1 MKSPLEQFLGLFKGV
16 SGQTGSYYEKIHGSN
31 AGEIKYF
38 EQHPENKSEW
48 KLLTPPDSAITSTE
62 TAIGKSNK
70 TKAEDYFTNV
80 IDQTSFNTADYKRLR
95 KFFVDLFGTMR
106 TKSSL
111 SSQVTDPHSLSNSD
125 LDELFRS
132 FGFKYSTIL
141 RGVDENPLE
150 QKVQFFLDLV
160 NLYKIKGTPRSLVE
174 VLQYFGITE
183 VDIYEFFLKLKSN
196 GDLIFDGNAVAG
208 TSLNP
213 PNLIVPYTNATLGD
227 PHWIY
232 TESQIKLL
240 NTINK
245 INLPSKTPYI
255 GVSPQVSLENAE
267 TSLLQRIMQDQYLEY
282 VNTCTG
288 AYYEKIHGS
297 NIGEIKYFKN
307 HPENN
312 SDWVY
317 LYPTGGN
324 LTLNAEITFYGEVR
338 SFLELYL
345 STIYKFNQLYF
356 VGDENQ
362 RFVCYDGSNS
372 DYIEVTADF
381 KTLSNTIPASR
392 ADQKLKYQA
401 YINTYTR
408 LTVTN
413 FLVDRNT
420 CGNVLNAINP
430 TLKNSLDLDINPYE
444 TLTSLLSDVNRW
456 VRNNLG
462 LGFINF
468 GFVLFGMA
476 DFFKELKPVIDFFKP
491 YRTRLLLFENLQ
503 VNSRLFNSILTED
516 SFSFDAEIT
525 NLDFITSNSSPCC
538 TVAEQFIPRPILV
551 GVELVA
557 KDSTSINIFLSD
569 HQLTSKYGIGLTLES
584 TDTDPSI
591 ITCGIHYKTKE
602 FFMVTF
608 SSPIDTDNFVLNWTI
623 NSTETGGEAEL
634 ITGQTQRTIIFP
646 VARANSQ
653 YSISADIENDDV
665 TPSIYVTKIIDKTN
679 EGFTALFSSPIDS
692 MFYKINWAIN
702 EKVCGSDLVTYG
714 DSIKTVNI
722 PLQSSNN
729 YPLIVDIYDT
739 ISSSNI
745 YAYIVNNKTSSSFD
759 IRFSDIVTDAEFFF
773 NTLIVNWFIPSSS
786 DYIPVSEICG
796 DDISQTRYTRDNFIS
811 PPANLAWK
819 GFWQSNRVYA
829 VNDGVSIANGKH
841 YYCTT
846 SNLSLPETRPDTGL
860 TWDSYWAEYSYYGV
874 ANDQT
879 GITFYSRETYDCG
892 SNHDLGAVSDFR
904 RNVFIEI
911 QDTKIDRLKC
921 PDSSSVYI
929 TNEVMLN
936 YGNVICGVQ
945 KIPTGSTNITVLIP
959 ERQTGIYAVSAS
971 LQNLD
976 ATANVS
982 IINCGVI
989 IKTSGFF
996 VIAFSDPID
1005 TSNWSLNWSI
1015 NTSDKAGVTP
1025 LTSGITE
1032 KRIYLAIPQSLPNY
1046 FASALLHCFEN
1057 DTDIFVTKIIDK
1069 TSDGFTVVF
1078 SSPLPSDKFNL
1089 DWSISDINY
1098 GGEGIPPGLNK
1109 ITVPLLS
1116 YVPDSTT
1123 YPVLIDYYDASALA
1137 SMVSGTSLPENI
1149 TYHAV
1154 SILPDGRIL
1163 VTGGNHNGT
1172 VRAETYFGTITGNT
1186 ITWVSGTSLPTGRQ
1200 FHTASVLSDGR
1211 ILITGGS
1218 QGAQSAETYFGTI
1231 TGNTITW
1238 VSGTSLPLALFLHTT
1253 SVLPDG
1259 RILIACGADDTWV
1272 FRAETYFGTITGNT
1286 ISWIS
1291 GTSLP
1296 VSRYGH
1302 EASVLTDGRI
1312 LITGGIVSPWTISAE
1327 TYFGTITGNTISWM
1341 SGTSLPGVRY
1351 AHTQSVLSDG
1361 RILTIGGKDNGVEYK
1376 AETYSGTIAGNVI
1389 TWVNEINLPEGLAFH
1404 TSSVLSNGRI
1414 LITGGSHDGLTIR
1427 AETYFET
1434 IAGNSLSILYSYVI
1448 SEKTLTNFTVTFSN
1462 TIDSTSGIICW
1473 YVPETQRQ
1481 ESYRQISGF
1490 RNYDEV
1496 GGSFDCPYTNDII
1509 EILQEIIAQA
1519 SYILLEDGA
1528 LMLQED
1534 GFALFLE

>member
-16 SGQTGSYYEKIHGSN
+16 SGQTGSYYEKIHGST

-38 EQHPENKSEW
+38 ESQPENKSEW

-62 TAIGKSNK
+62 TAVGKSNK
-70 TKAEDYFTNV
+70 TRTEDYFTNV

-95 KFFVDLFGTMR
+95 KFFVDLFGTLR
-106 TKSSL
+106 TKSTL
-111 SSQVTDPHSLSNSD
+111 TSQVTDPHSLSNSD

-240 NTINK
+240 NAINK

-267 TSLLQRIMQDQYLEY
+267 TSILQRMMQDQYL
-282 VNTCTG
+282 
-288 AYYEKIHGS
+288 
-297 NIGEIKYFKN
+297 
-307 HPENN
+307 
-312 SDWVY
+312 
-317 LYPTGGN
+317 LYSGGGT
-324 LTLNAEITFYGEVR
+324 LPLNAEITFYGEVR

-345 STIYKFNQLYF
+345 SAIYKFNQLYF
-356 VGDENQ
+356 VGSENQ

-372 DYIEVTADF
+372 NYIEVIDDF

-420 CGNVLNAINP
+420 CGDVLNTINP
-430 TLKNSLDLDINPYE
+430 ALKNALDLDVNPYE

-476 DFFKELKPVIDFFKP
+476 DFFRELKPVIDFFKP

-503 VNSRLFNSILTED
+503 VNSRLFNSIITED

-538 TVAEQFIPRPILV
+538 TVAGQYIPRPILA
-551 GVELVA
+551 GVEPVA
-557 KDSTSINIFLSD
+557 KDSTAINIFLSD
-569 HQLTSKYGIGLTLES
+569 KQLTSAYGIGLTLES
-584 TDTDPSI
+584 KDANPSI

-602 FFMVTF
+602 FFKVTF

-623 NSTETGGEAEL
+623 NSTETGGEVQL

-646 VARANSQ
+646 VARANDH
-653 YSISADIENDDV
+653 YSISADIENDDDI
-665 TPSIYVTKIIDKTN
+665 PSIYVTKIIDKTN

-702 EKVCGSDLVTYG
+702 ENVFGSDLVTYG
-714 DSIKTVNI
+714 DSVKTVNI
-722 PLQSSNN
+722 PLQSSAE
-729 YPLIVDIYDT
+729 YPLIIDIYDT
-739 ISSSNI
+739 ISSSNV
-745 YAYIVNNKTSSSFD
+745 YAYIINNKTPSSFD

-796 DDISQTRYTRDNFIS
+796 DDISQTRYTRDNFIA

-819 GFWQSNRVYA
+819 GYWQVNRVYA

-846 SNLSLPETRPDTGL
+846 SNLSLAESRPDTGFS
-860 TWDSYWAEYSYYGV
+860 WASYWAEYSYYGV

-904 RNVFIEI
+904 RNIFIEI

-936 YGNVICGVQ
+936 YGNVISGVQ
-945 KIPTGSTNITVLIP
+945 KIPIGSTNITVLLP
-959 ERQTGIYAVSAS
+959 ERQTGLYAVSAS

-982 IINCGVI
+982 IINCAVT

-996 VIAFSDPID
+996 VIVFSDPID
-1005 TSNWSLNWSI
+1005 TPNWSLNWSI

-1025 LTSGITE
+1025 LASGITQ
-1032 KRIYLAIPQSLPNY
+1032 KRVYLAIPQSLPNY
-1046 FASALLHCFEN
+1046 SASALLHCLED
-1057 DTDIFVTKIIDK
+1057 DTDIFVTKIINK
-1069 TSDGFTVVF
+1069 TGDGFTVVF

-1109 ITVPLLS
+1109 ITVPLLA
-1116 YVPDSTT
+1116 YVPDSTN
-1123 YPVLIDYYDASALA
+1123 YPVIIDYYDASD
-1137 SMVSGTSLPENI
+1137 ST
-1149 TYHAV
+1149 
-1154 SILPDGRIL
+1154 
-1163 VTGGNHNGT
+1163 
-1172 VRAETYFGTITGNT
+1172 
-1186 ITWVSGTSLPTGRQ
+1186 
-1200 FHTASVLSDGR
+1200 
-1211 ILITGGS
+1211 
-1218 QGAQSAETYFGTI
+1218 
-1231 TGNTITW
+1231 
-1238 VSGTSLPLALFLHTT
+1238 
-1253 SVLPDG
+1253 
-1259 RILIACGADDTWV
+1259 
-1272 FRAETYFGTITGNT
+1272 
-1286 ISWIS
+1286 
-1291 GTSLP
+1291 
-1296 VSRYGH
+1296 
-1302 EASVLTDGRI
+1302 
-1312 LITGGIVSPWTISAE
+1312 
-1327 TYFGTITGNTISWM
+1327 
-1341 SGTSLPGVRY
+1341 
-1351 AHTQSVLSDG
+1351 
-1361 RILTIGGKDNGVEYK
+1361 
-1376 AETYSGTIAGNVI
+1376 
-1389 TWVNEINLPEGLAFH
+1389 
-1404 TSSVLSNGRI
+1404 
-1414 LITGGSHDGLTIR
+1414 
-1427 AETYFET
+1427 
-1434 IAGNSLSILYSYVI
+1434 SILYSYVI

-1462 TIDSTSGIICW
+1462 TIDSTAGIICW

-1496 GGSFDCPYTNDII
+1496 GGSFDCPYTNDVI
-1509 EILQEIIAQA
+1509 EILQEIITQA